1 MQHTDQERLGHGDV
15 QLQVFRWRPDAP
27 RDRLLLL
34 SHGLGEHARRYG
46 HVAEYF
52 TARGYEV
59 VAFDHQ
65 GHGASG
71 GKRGRIVSKESLVG
85 ETAAVLNAVDGPQ
98 YRHRVLWGHS
108 MGGLLALSA
117 LREAS
122 FAERL
127 SAAVVTSPSIRT
139 VDPPNALTRVAAG
152 LMASVA
158 PNAAMPNGL
167 DAQDLSHDQ
176 RVVDAYVSDPLN
188 HDRLSFRL
196 ADAFLSLPEA
206 LLAPGGASD
215 TPLLLMHG
223 SADDICDVN
232 GSRAYVDA
240 HPGAPIVYREWPGLF
255 HELHNEPKHLQIFEV
270 ANDFLEERLR

>member
-1 MQHTDQERLGHGDV
+1 MEHTDQERLGHDGI
-15 QLQVFRWRPDAP
+15 QLQIFRWRPDAI
-27 RDRLLLL
+27 RDKLLLI
-34 SHGLGEHARRYG
+34 SHGLGEHARRYK
-46 HVAEYF
+46 HVAAYF

-117 LREAS
+117 LRDAS

-127 SAAVVTSPSIRT
+127 SAAVVTSPSVRT
-139 VDPPNALTRVAAG
+139 VNPPNALTRAAAG
-152 LMASVA
+152 LLAKVT
-158 PNAAMPNGL
+158 PNAVMPNGL
-167 DAQDLSHDQ
+167 DAQALSHDQ
-176 RVVDAYVSDPLN
+176 RVVDAYLADPLN

-196 ADAFLSLPEA
+196 ADAFLSLPDA

-240 HPGAPIVYREWPGLF
+240 HPGAPIVYREWPGLL
-255 HELHNEPKHLQIFEV
+255 HELHNEPNHPEV
-270 ANDFLEERLR
+270 LDTANNFLNERLR